1 MATSRFRGTFRHT
14 IDDRGRIAVPAR
26 YRPRFMV
33 TDDPDELRGVL
44 IRNPHADGSLW
55 LYPVP
60 DFEQMAEQFG
70 RPDELDPAAVEIQ
83 ELIYGESY
91 DVELDRQGRILIE
104 QALRDEVPAL
114 QGPAVV
120 VGMGA
125 RLEIWPAEAWEARR
139 AERKTSFAD
148 LLGASQAAEPAS

>member
-26 YRPRFMV
+26 YRQKFM
-33 TDDPDELRGVL
+33 DDGGVL

-55 LYPVP
+55 LYPVA
-60 DFEQMAEQFG
+60 DFDQMAERYG
-70 RPDELDPAAVEIQ
+70 HPDDLDPTSVEMQ

-91 DVELDRQGRILIE
+91 DVQLDRQGRILIE
-104 QALRDEVPAL
+104 QALRDELPTL

-125 RLEIWPAEAWEARR
+125 RLEIWPAEGWETRR
-139 AERKTSFAD
+139 AARTTSFAD
-148 LLGASQAAEPAS
+148 LLGASSAAEAAS